1 MDIEAREKP
10 EGARLAPPKDWI
22 LSMLRMTSFLAT
34 AVATVVMAL
43 NKETKTLVVATIGNN
58 PVTANITAK
67 FQHNPAFV

>member
-1 MDIEAREKP
+1 MDIEAREW
-10 EGARLAPPKDWI
+10 R
-22 LSMLRMTSFLAT
+22 RFLAT
-34 AVATVVMAL
+34 AAATVVMAL